1 MKKVPATIPGE
12 KKIIGATETVSFPDL
27 GWNEVPA
34 RVDTGAATSS
44 IHCSRVKVIEKDG
57 QPQLS
62 FYLDVKKGAPRQAF
76 SVTTFE
82 ERTIKNSFGQTE
94 KRYVIKT
101 TIEIAGRKVRTKFS
115 LADRRQMSY
124 PVLLG
129 RKLLKGRFI
138 VDVAQ

>member
-1 MKKVPATIPGE
+1 MKKIPTQAPRE
-12 KKIIGATETVSFPDL
+12 KKIIGATQTVSFPELD
-27 GWNEVPA
+27 WNEVAA

-62 FYLDVKKGAPRQAF
+62 FFLDVKKGAPRQAF
-76 SVTTFE
+76 SVASFE
-82 ERTIKNSFGQTE
+82 ERIIKNSFGQRE

-101 TIEIAGRKVRTKFS
+101 AIVVAGRKIRTKFS

-129 RKLLKGRFI
+129 RRLLKGRFV